1 MNIRKNDSVPACSV
15 AKTERRLELGKCS
28 WVGSSWKSLFP
39 PRCGARTVSSML
51 DGREKGHSEGEVV
64 WKSEAGISTMQKD

>member
-39 PRCGARTVSSML
+39 PDVEPALCPQCWMEERKAIRSGKWFGSQR
-51 DGREKGHSEGEVV
+51 RE
-64 WKSEAGISTMQKD
+64 